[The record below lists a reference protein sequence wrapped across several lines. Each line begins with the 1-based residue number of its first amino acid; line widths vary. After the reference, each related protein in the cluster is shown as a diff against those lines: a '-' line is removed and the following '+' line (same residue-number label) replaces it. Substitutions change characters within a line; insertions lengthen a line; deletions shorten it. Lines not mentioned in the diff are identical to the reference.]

1 MNHEERAE
9 AVIQFI
15 STHQHCTA
23 QSVVDE
29 LQNKISRATIFDIIK
44 ELTING
50 AIRDNKDHENSRDHK
65 LSVETNNPLISV
77 PRELATLQKYFF
89 SLFDK
94 TKIFLDSNSKYSE
107 IACAKIDGMFIR
119 LLTELLRVYT
129 HRAFISWPIQIND
142 HKTLG
147 KLHAEFSSRIV
158 EIQRGVNDT
167 LKHIPREEE
176 PEKDVS
182 RVTSYY
188 PLDDNYCLRDLLLD
202 FEDFYAV
209 KNESRRLLH
218 YLLEIR
224 AQEVGSDNI
233 PEYYDMLCKKNDD
246 PQAYR
251 RSMKSARKSV
261 LKL

>member
-1 MNHEERAE
+1 MNHEERAA
-9 AVIQFI
+9 AVIEFI

-23 QSVVDE
+23 QTVVDE

-50 AIRDNKDHENSRDHK
+50 AIKDNKDHENSRDHK

-94 TKIFLDSNSKYSE
+94 TKIFLDSNSKYLTE

-129 HRAFISWPIQIND
+129 HRAFISWPREIND

-158 EIQRGVNDT
+158 KIQRAMDDT
-167 LKHIPREEE
+167 LCHIPRE
-176 PEKDVS
+176 EKDVS
-182 RVTSYY
+182 RVTAYY
-188 PLDDNYCLRDLLLD
+188 LLDEIYTVRDLLLD
-202 FEDFYAV
+202 FEDFCEV

-251 RSMKSARKSV
+251 RSMKSARKSY